1 MGLFDAA
8 LLALFAT
15 AVFLALLIVF
25 ESLRPTAQKDVLTAF
40 GCQAAAYLLA
50 LFVVLRRYAPDASIR
65 HFLALRGTSAAFYPV
80 GVVLGASLA
89 IPANA
94 LYGLLERLFPSSQT
108 DSLAQMYAEAGLGKR
123 LIIAAVLVVLGPL
136 LEEVFFRGALFQPLR
151 RHKPAAVVIGATTV
165 LFATAHVDFRMMIP
179 IALVG
184 LALGALRWWSG
195 SLLPSFLAH
204 AAFNAVGLY
213 AIATSEGTVAAAEAP
228 LSRVVLALGTLIAV
242 VLVASIPWLGRSG
255 RASTAQREDL
265 AR

>member
-1 MGLFDAA
+1 MSLLDAG

-15 AVFLALLIVF
+15 ALFLVLLGVLEGVQPRAQRDVF
-25 ESLRPTAQKDVLTAF
+25 TAF

-50 LFVVLRRYAPDASIR
+50 LFVVLRRHAPDASIR
-65 HFLALRGTSAAFYPV
+65 RFLALRPTTAAFYPLAL
-80 GVVLGASLA
+80 VLGASLA

-94 LYGLLERLFPSSQT
+94 LYELLERRFPSNQA
-108 DSLAQMYAEAGLGKR
+108 DSLAELYAEGALGTR
-123 LIIAAVLVVLGPL
+123 VVIAVVLIGLGPL

-151 RHKPAAVVIGATTV
+151 RTHSASVVIGATAV

-204 AAFNAVGLY
+204 AAFNALGVY
-213 AIATSEGTVAAAEAP
+213 AIATSEGATAAQEP
-228 LSRVVLALGTLIAV
+228 LPPSILIAGTLVAV
-242 VLVASIPWLGRSG
+242 VLVAGVPWLGRAS
-255 RASTAQREDL
+255 RASGAQREDV
-265 AR
+265 A